1 MRPYLLGLNQF
12 WEFLTLVRQLGR
24 TILHFDYII
33 TFYHSSWLLF
43 VALKCPTG
51 GWKELDWRVYCLRF
65 QFQYSWYR
73 CCVTCCPPA
82 CLSAWLTPL
91 AFSFPLDPVPGQSHH
106 KQRFFFFASIP
117 LWIEEQNVRRPTE
130 VLRWHWRP
138 IFCPQ
143 LELLYNT
150 HLPSP
155 SEIPEISL
163 TFNFDI
169 SIQSW

>member
-1 MRPYLLGLNQF
+1 MYPYLHQF
-12 WEFLTLVRQLGR
+12 LDHLLIFPHAPLIHFLQIWYPHLFE
-24 TILHFDYII
+24 ILDY
-33 TFYHSSWLLF
+33 YLLHSSVHQEVGKDLIGESIAFTFSFNIPSTDTDVVWRAALLH
-43 VALKCPTG
+43 
-51 GWKELDWRVYCLRF
+51 VYLPDSHHLPF
-65 QFQYSWYR
+65 PSPLTQFQVNHTTS
-73 CCVTCCPPA
+73 
-82 CLSAWLTPL
+82 SA
-91 AFSFPLDPVPGQSHH
+91 SS
-106 KQRFFFFASIP
+106 FFASIP
-117 LWIEEQNVRRPTE
+117 LGIEEQNVRRPTE

-169 SIQSW
+169 LIQSW